1 MKIENN
7 TFRLVEKGTFG
18 SKSLIIGLL
27 SLAVSIPMY
36 FLDSGKFFF
45 SYLTAFMFL
54 VTLTWGALFSV
65 LLGHLTNAKWNLIF
79 RRISEVLALMFPV
92 LAIMFIPI
100 IFGAHDLYHWSHANV
115 VVHDAILQK
124 KSGYLNITFFSIR
137 AMVYFAIW
145 YFLSLKLYKLSLEQ
159 DKNPS
164 VDVIMRMRKV
174 SAPGMILFAL
184 SITFASFD
192 WLMSLEP
199 HWYSTIYGLYV
210 FSGGVVF
217 IYSFL
222 VIFGQVLRKKDVLHD
237 VITVEHYHDLG
248 KLLFG
253 FIIFWGY
260 MGFSQYFLMWY
271 ANIPEETYWYYE
283 RWQGSWKIITMIIV
297 FGHFVFPFVGLLTRS
312 SKRSF
317 KWMLFMAI
325 WISVMHYIDL
335 YWLAVPTFKDD
346 GVSICYVYFTNLI
359 GLSGLY
365 LWYFWNKLAKEPL
378 LPIGDYRLKDSIDFE
393 NV

>member
-1 MKIENN
+1 MK
-7 TFRLVEKGTFG
+7 
-18 SKSLIIGLL
+18 
-27 SLAVSIPMY
+27 M
-36 FLDSGKFFF
+36 
-45 SYLTAFMFL
+45 
-54 VTLTWGALFSV
+54 
-65 LLGHLTNAKWNLIF
+65 
-79 RRISEVLALMFPV
+79 RR
-92 LAIMFIPI
+92 
-100 IFGAHDLYHWSHANV
+100 
-115 VVHDAILQK
+115 
-124 KSGYLNITFFSIR
+124 
-137 AMVYFAIW
+137 
-145 YFLSLKLYKLSLEQ
+145 
-159 DKNPS
+159 
-164 VDVIMRMRKV
+164 V

-222 VIFGQVLRKKDVLHD
+222 VVFAQILRRKEVLHNA
-237 VITVEHYHDLG
+237 ITVEHYHDLG

-283 RWQGSWKIITMIIV
+283 RWQGSWKVITMIIV
-297 FGHFVFPFVGLLTRS
+297 FGHFVFPFIGLLTRS

-317 KWMLFMAI
+317 HWMLFMAV

-335 YWLAVPTFKDD
+335 YWLIVPTFKPD
-346 GVSICYVYFTNLI
+346 GINVCYVYFTNLA
-359 GLSGLY
+359 GLGGLY

-378 LPIGDYRLKDSIDFE
+378 LPIGDYRLKDSIEFE